1 VIAQACLRQSGTP
14 FFGSPTASDW
24 VFLADIPC
32 IKIGP
37 GDSTKS
43 HTADEHIDIAQLDAA
58 IPLYRSI
65 IHDFFET
72 HP

>member
-1 VIAQACLRQSGTP
+1 
-14 FFGSPTASDW
+14 
-24 VFLADIPC
+24 LADIPC

-58 IPLYRSI
+58 IPLYKSI
-65 IHDFFET
+65 IQDVLS
-72 HP
+72 